1 MLQRET
7 LIADIRRGL
16 AVFQDY
22 VRPGGT
28 LNLTDSNVH
37 AEDFVAGLLN
47 SIYGWSLLST
57 NKVTANYPCIDLIDE
72 QQGLGVQ
79 VTAEGGSA
87 KLTKTVECLKANELA
102 GNVKQLKVFL
112 LIAKQGQYTVNA
124 VCRGITFDWHSD
136 VLDFDDATRA
146 AQAISDPQQLHRV
159 HEHVVTS
166 LPSIFPEY
174 REDPLPLNVP
184 NTDPAQAWLA
194 FSSRATRLIGR
205 DKERVRLSEFLNSD
219 SKFSWLLVT
228 GDAGSGKSRLALE
241 LCCEVGEEWHAGFL
255 SRTVKDFKWTEYQP
269 TRKTLIVIDYVASR
283 AAEVGEVVLNL
294 SRASS
299 SFTKPV
305 RILLVEREKRSW
317 WTTLSREDSQSE
329 SAEIIACQYGEPL
342 ALPGLSLE
350 AILQIAEEA
359 VHSRQGTWNAEIAS
373 TFLLRLIR
381 YDARGRP
388 LFAMIVAHFLEAVE
402 PNLLHAVLKREAA
415 RRRQLLSGE
424 PEQLKRMENL
434 LLLATLVS
442 GLLPMDSSFSYLAA
456 SNVAGLLPDVVL
468 LDEDLYND
476 MASSSRGGGAT
487 LAGLQ
492 PDILGE
498 RLVLDRLSEQ
508 GIAGQNARALLLAA
522 WSFQPRDVV
531 VVALRCVVDFQG
543 DPAIQTLFDLPL
555 NTAES
560 RRYWA
565 DMVADLLPHTGNG
578 DDTFAKQQLQ
588 KLIPIANS
596 HREER
601 ELQEATARADYHMAL
616 TFMFRENSIA
626 IALFDAA
633 IDRVGSESIIG
644 KMAIHNRAILRQH
657 TDKGY
662 DAFEEF
668 TMIIDSLDAHDELR
682 ACAFNNRADV
692 YVERG
697 EHISAIRDR
706 SEVLELKKTT
716 HDRRYIAL
724 FRRSRSYSAI
734 GDDQAALDD
743 LSRILETW
751 DITPH
756 QKAEARLERAV
767 IMRYLERWDDTRADL
782 EAVID
787 SKYLFDGTRAIAL
800 VDLADVSRR
809 KGDHALANS
818 LLRKAL
824 EDPKISEQ
832 TSIEAMIV
840 GGMLLEDANDKA
852 GASKCWRNVLGT
864 PNASDRQM
872 RIARQQLDALS
883 AGESGNEE

>member
-1 MLQRET
+1 MLQREV
-7 LIADIRRGL
+7 LIADIRKGL
-16 AVFQDY
+16 AVFQNY

-87 KLTKTVECLKANELA
+87 KLTKTVECLNANELA
-102 GNVKQLKVFL
+102 GRVTQLKVFL

-124 VCRGITFDWHSD
+124 VCPGVTFDWRSD
-136 VLDFDDATRA
+136 VLDFDDATKA
-146 AQAISDPQQLHRV
+146 AQAISDLQQLHRV

-166 LPSIFPEY
+166 LPSLFPDY
-174 REDPLPLNVP
+174 REESLPLHVP
-184 NTDPAQAWLA
+184 TTDPAKAWLA

-205 DKERVRLSEFLNSD
+205 DKERVRLLEFLNSD
-219 SKFSWLLVT
+219 SNFSWLLVT

-255 SRTVKDFKWTEYQP
+255 SRTVKDFKWSEYQP

-294 SRASS
+294 LRASS

-305 RILLVEREKRSW
+305 RILLVEREKSSW
-317 WTTLSREDSQSE
+317 WTTFSREDSQSE
-329 SAEIIACQYGEPL
+329 SAEIIACQFGEQL

-350 AILQIAEEA
+350 AILLIAKEV
-359 VHSRQGTWNAEIAS
+359 VHSQQGTWDDEIAS
-373 TFLLRLIR
+373 AFVLRLLRSDR
-381 YDARGRP
+381 RGRP
-388 LFAMIVAHFLEAVE
+388 LFAMIVAHYLEAVE
-402 PNLLHAVLKREAA
+402 PNLLHTILKREAS

-442 GLLPMDSSFSYLAA
+442 GLLPKASSFSYLAA
-456 SNVAGLLPDVVL
+456 SNVAGLLPDIGL
-468 LDEDLYND
+468 LDEALYSD

-498 RLVLDRLSEQ
+498 RLVLDRLSES

-522 WSFQPRDVV
+522 WSFQPRDVG
-531 VVALRCVVDFQG
+531 VVALRCVFDFQG
-543 DPAIQTLFDLPL
+543 DPSIQTLFDLPL
-555 NTAES
+555 DTAES

-565 DMVADLLPHTGNG
+565 DMVADLLPHTGDG
-578 DDTFAKQQLQ
+578 DDTFAKKQLQ
-588 KLIPIANS
+588 KLTPIANS
-596 HREER
+596 HPEER

-616 TFMFRENSIA
+616 TFMFRENSVA

-633 IDRVGSESIIG
+633 IARVGSESLIG
-644 KMAIHNRAILRQH
+644 KMAIHNRAILRRH
-657 TDKGY
+657 TDESY

-697 EHISAIRDR
+697 EHGSAIRDR
-706 SEVLELKKTT
+706 TEVLALKKTT

-734 GDDQAALDD
+734 GDYQAALDD

-756 QKAEARLERAV
+756 QKAEARLERAA
-767 IMRYLERWDDTRADL
+767 IMRHLERWDDTRVDL
-782 EAVID
+782 EAVIA
-787 SKYLFDGTRAIAL
+787 SKYLFSGTRAIAL
-800 VDLADVSRR
+800 VELADVSR
-809 KGDHALANS
+809 KTGDHIRADR
-818 LLRKAL
+818 LLSQAVK
-824 EDPKISEQ
+824 DPDLRGETWID
-832 TSIEAMIV
+832 AMIV
-840 GGMLLEDANDKA
+840 GGLLLEDTNDLV
-852 GASKCWRNVLGT
+852 GACEFWRKVL
-864 PNASDRQM
+864 ASP
-872 RIARQQLDALS
+872 IATNSQLRTAQERLEAISLRDT
-883 AGESGNEE
+883 